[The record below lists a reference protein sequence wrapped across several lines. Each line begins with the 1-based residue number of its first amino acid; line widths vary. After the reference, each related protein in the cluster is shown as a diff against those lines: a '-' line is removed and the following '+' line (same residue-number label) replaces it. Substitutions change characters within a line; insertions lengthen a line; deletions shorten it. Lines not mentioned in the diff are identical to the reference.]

1 MNTQTKVT
9 GVLATLL
16 VFGAA
21 PIPSYAVTAERNG
34 SFRPAVQHGTDSSDL
49 LVAAAQRGGGG
60 ARGGG
65 RAAGGGNRGGGGA
78 AAANRGGGGAAAANR
93 GGGGTAAANRGAG
106 DRQVRSQATS
116 NVNHRAANTNVNRAN
131 ANVNRNVNANN
142 VGNRNVNNFNNVNV
156 NGDFDGG
163 WNGGWDDDY
172 HPFAAAAVVGG
183 TAAIVGSLVNSV
195 PPSCVPVVVNGATY
209 SQCGSTWYQP
219 QYAGTSVQYQVVN
232 PPQ

>member
-16 VFGAA
+16 IFGAA

-34 SFRPAVQHGTDSSDL
+34 SFQPAVQHGADSSDL

-60 ARGGG
+60 RGGGGGARGGG
-65 RAAGGGNRGGGGA
+65 GGGARSGGGA

-93 GGGGTAAANRGAG
+93 SGG

-116 NVNHRAANTNVNRAN
+116 TVNHRAGN
-131 ANVNRNVNANN
+131 ANVNSNRAGNA
-142 VGNRNVNNFNNVNV
+142 NVNNNRNAVANNSGNRTVNNVNV
-156 NGDFDGG
+156 NGDFDGNN

-183 TAAIVGSLVNSV
+183 TAAIVGSMVNSI
-195 PPSCVPVVVNGATY
+195 PPSCTPVVVNGATY
-209 SQCGSTWYQP
+209 SQCGSTYYQP

>member
-16 VFGAA
+16 VFGTA

-34 SFRPAVQHGTDSSDL
+34 SFQPAVQHGADGSDL

-65 RAAGGGNRGGGGA
+65 GGRGGGATRGGGGGGA
-78 AAANRGGGGAAAANR
+78 AAANRGGGGGAAAANR
-93 GGGGTAAANRGAG
+93 SGGQ
-106 DRQVRSQATS
+106 RQVRSQATS
-116 NVNHRAANTNVNRAN
+116 NVNHRAANANVNSNRTNVANNSGNRTVN
-131 ANVNRNVNANN
+131 NVNRNVNVA
-142 VGNRNVNNFNNVNV
+142 
-156 NGDFDGG
+156 GDFDGNN

-183 TAAIVGSLVNSV
+183 TAAIVGSMVNSI
-195 PPSCVPVVVNGATY
+195 PPSCTPVVVNGATY
-209 SQCGSTWYQP
+209 SQCGSTYYQP
-219 QYAGTSVQYQVVN
+219 QYAGTSVQYEVVN

>member
-16 VFGAA
+16 VFGVA
-21 PIPSYAVTAERNG
+21 PIPSYAVTAQRNG
-34 SFRPAVQHGTDSSDL
+34 SFQPAVQHGADTSDL

-60 ARGGG
+60 GRGGG
-65 RAAGGGNRGGGGA
+65 GRSAGGGNRGGGGA
-78 AAANRGGGGAAAANR
+78 AAANRGGGGGAAAANR
-93 GGGGTAAANRGAG
+93 SGGGQ
-106 DRQVRSQATS
+106 RQVRSQATS
-116 NVNHRAANTNVNRAN
+116 NVNHRAGN
-131 ANVNRNVNANN
+131 ANVNSNRAANANIN
-142 VGNRNVNNFNNVNV
+142 NNRNNIANNSGNRTVNNVNNVNV
-156 NGDFDGG
+156 AGDFDGNN

-183 TAAIVGSLVNSV
+183 TAAIVGSMVNSI
-195 PPSCVPVVVNGATY
+195 PPSCTPVVVNGATY
-209 SQCGSTWYQP
+209 SQCGSTYYQP

>member
-34 SFRPAVQHGTDSSDL
+34 SFQPAVQHGADSSDL

-60 ARGGG
+60 RGGGGGARGGG
-65 RAAGGGNRGGGGA
+65 GGGARSGGGA

-93 GGGGTAAANRGAG
+93 SGG

-116 NVNHRAANTNVNRAN
+116 TVNHRAGN
-131 ANVNRNVNANN
+131 ANVNSNRAGNA
-142 VGNRNVNNFNNVNV
+142 NVNNNRNAVANNSGNRTVNNVNV
-156 NGDFDGG
+156 NGDFDGNN

-183 TAAIVGSLVNSV
+183 TAAIVGSMVNSI
-195 PPSCVPVVVNGATY
+195 PPSCTPVVVNGATY
-209 SQCGSTWYQP
+209 SQCGSTYYQP

>member
-34 SFRPAVQHGTDSSDL
+34 SFQPAVQHGGADSSDL
-49 LVAAAQRGGGG
+49 LVTAAARGGGGRGGGGGGRGGGG
-60 ARGGG
+60 ASRGG
-65 RAAGGGNRGGGGA
+65 GGGGA
-78 AAANRGGGGAAAANR
+78 AAANRGGGGA
-93 GGGGTAAANRGAG
+93 AAANRGAG

-116 NVNHRAANTNVNRAN
+116 NVNHRAAN
-131 ANVNRNVNANN
+131 ANVSNNRNNINS
-142 VGNRNVNNFNNVNV
+142 GNRNINNVNNVNV
-156 NGDFDGG
+156 AGDFDGGG

-183 TAAIVGSLVNSV
+183 TAAIVGSMVNSI
-195 PPSCVPVVVNGATY
+195 PPSCTPVFVNGATY
-209 SQCGSTWYQP
+209 SQCGSTYYQP
-219 QYAGTSVQYQVVN
+219 QYAGTSVRYEVVN

>member
-1 MNTQTKVT
+1 MNTQTNVS
-9 GVLATLL
+9 GALATLL
-16 VFGAA
+16 VLCTA

-34 SFRPAVQHGTDSSDL
+34 SFQPAVQHGGDTSDL

-78 AAANRGGGGAAAANR
+78 AAANRGGGGGA
-93 GGGGTAAANRGAG
+93 AAANRGAG
-106 DRQVRSQATS
+106 DRQVRSQAAS
-116 NVNHRAANTNVNRAN
+116 NINSRAGN
-131 ANVNRNVNANN
+131 ANLSNRNINANN
-142 VGNRNVNNFNNVNV
+142 VGNRNVNNFNNRNVNV
-156 NGDFDGG
+156 SGDFDGG

-183 TAAIVGSLVNSV
+183 TAALVGSMVNSI
-195 PPSCVPVVVNGATY
+195 PPSCAPTVVNGVTY
-209 SQCGSTWYQP
+209 SNCGGTWYQP

>member
-1 MNTQTKVT
+1 MNTQVKVT

-21 PIPSYAVTAERNG
+21 PIPSYAVTAER
-34 SFRPAVQHGTDSSDL
+34 SSALQRAVQHGADTSDL
-49 LVAAAQRGGGG
+49 LVTAAQRGGGG

-65 RAAGGGNRGGGGA
+65 GGGARAGGGAAAANRGGGGGA
-78 AAANRGGGGAAAANR
+78 AAANRGGGQ
-93 GGGGTAAANRGAG
+93 
-106 DRQVRSQATS
+106 RQVRSQATS
-116 NVNHRAANTNVNRAN
+116 NVNHRAGN
-131 ANVNRNVNANN
+131 ANVNNNRNTIANN
-142 VGNRNVNNFNNVNV
+142 SGNRSINNVNNVSVNA
-156 NGDFDGG
+156 DFDGGG

-172 HPFAAAAVVGG
+172 HPFAAAAVIGG
-183 TAAIVGSLVNSV
+183 TAAIVGSMVNSV

-219 QYAGTSVQYQVVN
+219 QYAGTSVQYEVVN

>member
-1 MNTQTKVT
+1 MNPQTKMT

-34 SFRPAVQHGTDSSDL
+34 SFQPAVQHGGDTSDL

-65 RAAGGGNRGGGGA
+65 GGRGGGATRGGGGGGA
-78 AAANRGGGGAAAANR
+78 AAANRGGGGGAAAANR
-93 GGGGTAAANRGAG
+93 GGGQ
-106 DRQVRSQATS
+106 RQVRSQATS
-116 NVNHRAANTNVNRAN
+116 NVNHRAGN
-131 ANVNRNVNANN
+131 ANVNSNRAANANIN
-142 VGNRNVNNFNNVNV
+142 NNRNNIANNSGNRTVNNVNV
-156 NGDFDGG
+156 NGDFDGNN

-183 TAAIVGSLVNSV
+183 TAAIVGSMVNSI
-195 PPSCVPVVVNGATY
+195 PPSCTPVVVNGVTY

-219 QYAGTSVQYQVVN
+219 QYAGTSVQYEVVN
-232 PPQ
+232 PPL

>member
-1 MNTQTKVT
+1 MNIQTKVT
-9 GVLATLL
+9 GALATLL
-16 VFGAA
+16 VLGAA
-21 PIPSYAVTAERNG
+21 PIPSYAVTAECNG
-34 SFRPAVQHGTDSSDL
+34 SFQPAVQHGADTSDL
-49 LVAAAQRGGGG
+49 LVAAGQRGGGGG

-65 RAAGGGNRGGGGA
+65 GGNRGGGA
-78 AAANRGGGGAAAANR
+78 AAANRGGGGGAAAANR
-93 GGGGTAAANRGAG
+93 SGGQ
-106 DRQVRSQATS
+106 RQVRSQATS
-116 NVNHRAANTNVNRAN
+116 NVNHRTANTNVNRAN

-163 WNGGWDDDY
+163 GWNGGWDDDY

-183 TAAIVGSLVNSV
+183 TAALVGSMVNSV

>member
-1 MNTQTKVT
+1 MNTRTKVT

-34 SFRPAVQHGTDSSDL
+34 SFQPAVQHGADSSDL

-60 ARGGG
+60 RGGGGGARGGG
-65 RAAGGGNRGGGGA
+65 GGGARSGGGA

-93 GGGGTAAANRGAG
+93 SGG

-116 NVNHRAANTNVNRAN
+116 TVNHRAGN
-131 ANVNRNVNANN
+131 ANVNSNRAGNA
-142 VGNRNVNNFNNVNV
+142 NVNNNRNAVANNSGNRTVNNVNV
-156 NGDFDGG
+156 NGDFDGNN

-183 TAAIVGSLVNSV
+183 TAAIVGSMVNSI
-195 PPSCVPVVVNGATY
+195 PPSCTPVVVNGATY
-209 SQCGSTWYQP
+209 SQCGSTYYQP

>member
-34 SFRPAVQHGTDSSDL
+34 SFQPAVQHGGDTSDL
-49 LVAAAQRGGGG
+49 LVAVGQRGGGG
-60 ARGGG
+60 ARGG
-65 RAAGGGNRGGGGA
+65 GGGNRGGGGA
-78 AAANRGGGGAAAANR
+78 AAANRGGGVAQRPPIA
-93 GGGGTAAANRGAG
+93 GGGQ
-106 DRQVRSQATS
+106 RQVRSQATS
-116 NVNHRAANTNVNRAN
+116 NVNHRAGN
-131 ANVNRNVNANN
+131 ANVNNNRNNINS
-142 VGNRNVNNFNNVNV
+142 GNRNINNVNNVNV
-156 NGDFDGG
+156 AGDFDGGG

-183 TAAIVGSLVNSV
+183 TAAIVGSMVNSI
-195 PPSCVPVVVNGATY
+195 PPSCTPVVVNGGTY
-209 SQCGSTWYQP
+209 SQCGSTYYQP
-219 QYAGTSVQYQVVN
+219 QYAGTSVQYEVVN

>member
-16 VFGAA
+16 VFGAS
-21 PIPSYAVTAERNG
+21 PIPSYAVTAERGG
-34 SFRPAVQHGTDSSDL
+34 SFQPAVQHGGDTSDL

-60 ARGGG
+60 ARGGGG

-78 AAANRGGGGAAAANR
+78 AAANRGGGGGAAAANR
-93 GGGGTAAANRGAG
+93 SGGGQ
-106 DRQVRSQATS
+106 RQVRSQATS

-142 VGNRNVNNFNNVNV
+142 VGNRTVNNVNV
-156 NGDFDGG
+156 NGDFDGNN

-183 TAAIVGSLVNSV
+183 TAAIVGSMVNSI
-195 PPSCVPVVVNGATY
+195 PPSCTPVVVNGATY
-209 SQCGSTWYQP
+209 SQCGSTYYQP
-219 QYAGTSVQYQVVN
+219 QYAGTSVQYEVVN